1 MLFVVMLALAGG
13 LFAILTFIHFVVDWI
28 FQTHAEAMVKHNNAK
43 VRARHCAIYTS
54 GFVPLLLAFVWFS
67 VLTPLQFI
75 ACVLILFVS
84 HFVEDTY
91 LPVFYWALHVR
102 RPPEVRW
109 TIKLVN
115 GCGWLYD
122 PNDELWKP
130 LSLSLDDTSNQW
142 RLDLA
147 CSVKDTETCKAANK
161 QLALRGFM
169 EFVNTA
175 LGKILMIAVDQI
187 IHLAFL
193 FPIIWLV
200 LSHLHPHL
208 RQH

>member
-1 MLFVVMLALAGG
+1 MLFAIMLALAGG

-43 VRARHCAIYTS
+43 VRARHCAIYTL
-54 GFVPLLLAFVWFS
+54 GFVPLLLAFTWFS
-67 VLTPLQFI
+67 VLTPLELV

-109 TIKLVN
+109 TIKLED
-115 GCGWLYD
+115 GASKLYGPD
-122 PNDELWKP
+122 GALVDHAP
-130 LSLSLDDTSNQW
+130 SLDTWPDQW
-142 RLDLA
+142 RKDLA
-147 CSVKDTETCKAANK
+147 TSVKDAETCKAANK
-161 QLALRGFM
+161 QMALRGFM
-169 EFVNTA
+169 EFVNTG

-193 FPIIWLV
+193 FPIVWLV

-208 RQH
+208 RH